1 MDNGVLTEL
10 MKLFPQLNSYLMAGT
25 LVFSRLLGFFRFAPI
40 FCRKELP
47 GLVKIAIALLF
58 TVMISPL
65 LSPEKVLAQTDSF
78 ILSILLNVVVGAI
91 IGYMA
96 RLIVIAIDCGAE
108 MINMQMGLSS
118 ATTLDPSSSS
128 QISILTN
135 IISLMGLLIF
145 INLGGVY
152 WLFKAFM
159 RSFEIFPLYAVHIPL
174 AQLVKMDL
182 LIKLSS
188 NTLYMGLQVASPILL
203 ATLAQDI
210 ILGVISR
217 TAPQVN
223 VFQLSF
229 LFKPVLGA
237 AIMVWILPMLMN
249 VIEQYFLSFA
259 NII

>member
-1 MDNGVLTEL
+1 MEQLLAAIVK
-10 MKLFPQLNSYLMAGT
+10 MFPTINTYLMAGA
-25 LVFSRLLGFFRFAPI
+25 LVFARMLGFFRFCPI
-40 FCRKELP
+40 FNRKDIP
-47 GLVKIAIALLF
+47 SLVKLPMALIVTIFIVPFLH
-58 TVMISPL
+58 
-65 LSPEKVLAQTDSF
+65 PEKCLTECDSF
-78 ILSILLNVVVGAI
+78 ALSLLLNIVVGAM

-96 RLIVIAIDCGAE
+96 QLITIAIDCGAE

-118 ATTLDPSSSS
+118 ATTLDPTTSG
-128 QISILTN
+128 QVSILTKM
-135 IISLMGLLIF
+135 ISLMGILIF

-152 WLFKAFM
+152 WLFKALV
-159 RSFEIFPLYAVHIPL
+159 RSFEIFPMHAAHIPL
-174 AQLVKMDL
+174 VKIANMDL
-182 LIKLSS
+182 LIKMSS
-188 NTLYMGLQVASPILL
+188 NTLYMGLQVASPVLL

-249 VIEQYFLSFA
+249 VIEEYFLSFA

>member
-1 MDNGVLTEL
+1 MDNIYSEI
-10 MKLFPQLNSYLMAGT
+10 MKLFPMLNSYIMAGA
-25 LVFSRLLGFFRFAPI
+25 LVFARLLGFFRFAPI

-47 GLVKIAIALLF
+47 GMVKIAIALLI
-58 TVMISPL
+58 TVMMTPL
-65 LSPEKVLAQTDSF
+65 VAPSTVMEKTDSF
-78 ILSILLNVVVGAI
+78 ILSIFLNIVVGAI

-145 INLGGVY
+145 INLGGAY
-152 WLFKAFM
+152 WLFKALV
-159 RSFEIFPLYAVHIPL
+159 RSFEVFPVWSVHIPL
-174 AQLVKMDL
+174 VKLAKMDL

-188 NTLYMGLQVASPILL
+188 NTLYMGLQIASPILL

-237 AIMVWILPMLMN
+237 AIMVWILPMFMN

>member
-1 MDNGVLTEL
+1 M
-10 MKLFPQLNSYLMAGT
+10 FPKINTYLMAGA
-25 LVFSRLLGFFRFAPI
+25 LVFARMLGFFRFCPI
-40 FCRKELP
+40 FNRKDIP
-47 GLVKIAIALLF
+47 TLVKIPLALIVTIF
-58 TVMISPL
+58 IVPF
-65 LSPEKVLAQTDSF
+65 LSPDKVLTHCDSF
-78 ILSILLNVVVGAI
+78 ALSLLLNVVVGAM

-96 RLIVIAIDCGAE
+96 QLITIAIDCGAE

-118 ATTLDPSSSS
+118 ATTLDPTTSA
-128 QISILTN
+128 QVSILTKM
-135 IISLMGLLIF
+135 ISLMGILIF

-152 WLFKAFM
+152 WLFRALM
-159 RSFEIFPLYAVHIPL
+159 RSFEIFPLYAVHVPI

-182 LIKLSS
+182 LIKMSS
-188 NTLYMGLQVASPILL
+188 NTLYMGLQIASPVLL

-237 AIMVWILPMLMN
+237 AIMVWILPMLLN
-249 VIEQYFLSFA
+249 IIEEYFRSFA

>member
-1 MDNGVLTEL
+1 MEQLLAAIVK
-10 MKLFPQLNSYLMAGT
+10 MFPTINTYLMAGA
-25 LVFSRLLGFFRFAPI
+25 LVFARMLGFFRFCPI
-40 FCRKELP
+40 FNRKDIP
-47 GLVKIAIALLF
+47 SLVKLPMALIVTIFIVPFLH
-58 TVMISPL
+58 
-65 LSPEKVLAQTDSF
+65 PEKCLTECDSF
-78 ILSILLNVVVGAI
+78 TLSLLLNIVVGAM

-96 RLIVIAIDCGAE
+96 QLITIAIDCGAE

-118 ATTLDPSSSS
+118 ATTLDPTTSA
-128 QISILTN
+128 QVSILTKM
-135 IISLMGLLIF
+135 ISLMGILIF

-152 WLFKAFM
+152 WLFKALV
-159 RSFEIFPLYAVHIPL
+159 RSFEIFPMYAAHIPL
-174 AQLVKMDL
+174 AKIANMDL
-182 LIKLSS
+182 LIKMSS
-188 NTLYMGLQVASPILL
+188 NTLYMGLQVASPVLL

-249 VIEQYFLSFA
+249 VIEEYFLSFA

>member
-1 MDNGVLTEL
+1 MEDLYTAI
-10 MKLFPQLNSYLMAGT
+10 MQMFPKVNTYIMAGS
-25 LVFSRLLGFFRFAPI
+25 LVFARMIGFFRFCPI
-40 FCRKELP
+40 FNRKDIP
-47 GLVKIAIALLF
+47 SLVKIPLALIVTSFILPF
-58 TVMISPL
+58 
-65 LSPEKVLAQTDSF
+65 LSPEKVFAECDSF
-78 ILSILLNVVVGAI
+78 ALSLLLNVVVGAI

-96 RLIVIAIDCGAE
+96 QLITIAIDSGAE

-118 ATTLDPSSSS
+118 ATALDPTTSS
-128 QISILTN
+128 QVSILTKM
-135 IISLMGLLIF
+135 ISLMGILIF

-152 WLFKAFM
+152 WLFKALL
-159 RSFEIFPLYAVHIPL
+159 RSFEIFPLYSAHVPL

-182 LIKLSS
+182 LIKMSS
-188 NTLYMGLQVASPILL
+188 NTLYMGLQIASPVLM

-249 VIEQYFLSFA
+249 IIEDYFLSFA

>member
-1 MDNGVLTEL
+1 MDTLLSELTK
-10 MKLFPQLNSYLMAGT
+10 MFPTINTYLMAGA
-25 LVFSRLLGFFRFAPI
+25 LVFARMLGFFRFAPI
-40 FCRKELP
+40 FNRKDFP
-47 GLVKIAIALLF
+47 SLVKLPFALII
-58 TVMISPL
+58 TVFIVPFL
-65 LSPEKVLAQTDSF
+65 HPEKCLTECDSF
-78 ILSILLNVVVGAI
+78 ALSLLLNVVVGAM

-96 RLIVIAIDCGAE
+96 QLITIAIDCGAE

-118 ATTLDPSSSS
+118 ATTLDPTTSA
-128 QISILTN
+128 QVSILTKM
-135 IISLMGLLIF
+135 ISLMGILIF

-152 WLFKAFM
+152 WLFKALL
-159 RSFEIFPLYAVHIPL
+159 RSFEIFPMYSAHIPL
-174 AQLVKMDL
+174 AHLIKMDL
-182 LIKLSS
+182 LIKMSS
-188 NTLYMGLQVASPILL
+188 NTLYMGLQIASPILL

-249 VIEQYFLSFA
+249 VIEEYFLSFA

>member
-1 MDNGVLTEL
+1 MDNGILTEL
-10 MKLFPQLNSYLMAGT
+10 MKLYPQINSYLMAGF
-25 LVFSRLLGFFRFAPI
+25 LVFARMLGFFRFAPV

-47 GLVKIAIALLF
+47 GLVKIAIAILITF
-58 TVMISPL
+58 IIVPL
-65 LSPEKVLAQTDSF
+65 LEPEKVLGQTDSF
-78 ILSILLNVVVGAI
+78 ILSILLNIVVGAI

-159 RSFEIFPLYAVHIPL
+159 RSFEIFPMYAVHIPL

-249 VIEQYFLSFA
+249 IIEQYFLSFA

>member
-1 MDNGVLTEL
+1 MEQLLAAIVK
-10 MKLFPQLNSYLMAGT
+10 MFPTINTYLMAGA
-25 LVFSRLLGFFRFAPI
+25 LVFARMLGFFRFCPI
-40 FCRKELP
+40 FNRKDIP
-47 GLVKIAIALLF
+47 SLVKLPMALIVTIFIVPFLH
-58 TVMISPL
+58 
-65 LSPEKVLAQTDSF
+65 PEKCLTECDSF
-78 ILSILLNVVVGAI
+78 VLSLLLNIVVGAM

-96 RLIVIAIDCGAE
+96 QLITIAIDCGAE

-118 ATTLDPSSSS
+118 ATTLDPTTSG
-128 QISILTN
+128 QVSILTKM
-135 IISLMGLLIF
+135 ISLMGILIF

-152 WLFKAFM
+152 WLFKALV
-159 RSFEIFPLYAVHIPL
+159 RSFEIFPMYAAHIPL
-174 AQLVKMDL
+174 VKIANMDL
-182 LIKLSS
+182 LIKMSS
-188 NTLYMGLQVASPILL
+188 NTLYMGLQVASPVLL

-249 VIEQYFLSFA
+249 VIEEYFLSFA

>member
-1 MDNGVLTEL
+1 MDGLISDLV
-10 MKLFPQLNSYLMAGT
+10 KLFPMLNAYFMTGFLI
-25 LVFSRLLGFFRFAPI
+25 FCRLLGFFRFAPV
-40 FCRKELP
+40 FCRKEIP
-47 GLVKIAIALLF
+47 GLVKISIALLVTF
-58 TVMISPL
+58 IITPLMSPQD
-65 LSPEKVLAQTDSF
+65 VLIKDDSF
-78 ILSILLNVVVGAI
+78 ILSILLNVVVGAM

-96 RLIVIAIDCGAE
+96 RLVVIAIDCGAE

-118 ATTLDPSSSS
+118 ATTLDPSSSG
-128 QISILTN
+128 QISILSN

-145 INLGGVY
+145 INLGGIY
-152 WLFKAFM
+152 WLFKALM

-174 AQLVKMDL
+174 LKIANMDL

-237 AIMVWILPMLMN
+237 AIMVWILPLLMN
-249 VIEQYFLSFA
+249 VIEQYFLSFSKLL
-259 NII
+259 

>member
-1 MDNGVLTEL
+1 MEDLYTAI
-10 MKLFPQLNSYLMAGT
+10 MQMFPKVNTYLMAGA
-25 LVFSRLLGFFRFAPI
+25 LVFARMLGFFRFCPI
-40 FCRKELP
+40 FNRKDIP
-47 GLVKIAIALLF
+47 ALVKIPMALIVTSFILPF
-58 TVMISPL
+58 
-65 LSPEKVLAQTDSF
+65 LSPEKVFAECDSF
-78 ILSILLNVVVGAI
+78 MLSLLLNVVVGAI

-96 RLIVIAIDCGAE
+96 QLITIAIDCGAE

-118 ATTLDPSSSS
+118 ATVLDPTTSA
-128 QISILTN
+128 QVSILTKM
-135 IISLMGLLIF
+135 ISLMGILIF

-152 WLFKAFM
+152 WLFKALL
-159 RSFEIFPLYAVHIPL
+159 RSFEIFPLYSSHVPL

-182 LIKLSS
+182 LIKMSS
-188 NTLYMGLQVASPILL
+188 NTLYMGLQIASPVLM

-249 VIEQYFLSFA
+249 IIEDYFLSFA

>member
-1 MDNGVLTEL
+1 MEQLLAAIVK
-10 MKLFPQLNSYLMAGT
+10 MFPTINTYLMAGA
-25 LVFSRLLGFFRFAPI
+25 LVFARMLGFFRFCPI
-40 FCRKELP
+40 FNRKDIP
-47 GLVKIAIALLF
+47 SLVKLPMALIVTIFIVPFLH
-58 TVMISPL
+58 
-65 LSPEKVLAQTDSF
+65 PEKCLTECDSF
-78 ILSILLNVVVGAI
+78 ALSLLLNIVVGAM

-96 RLIVIAIDCGAE
+96 QLITIAIDCGAE

-118 ATTLDPSSSS
+118 ATTLDPTTSG
-128 QISILTN
+128 QVSILTKM
-135 IISLMGLLIF
+135 ISLMGILIF

-152 WLFKAFM
+152 WLFKALV
-159 RSFEIFPLYAVHIPL
+159 RSFEIFPMYAALIPL
-174 AQLVKMDL
+174 VKIANMDL
-182 LIKLSS
+182 LIKMSS
-188 NTLYMGLQVASPILL
+188 NTLYMGLQVASPVLL

-249 VIEQYFLSFA
+249 VIEEYFLSFA

>member
-1 MDNGVLTEL
+1 MGDIIAEI
-10 MKLFPQLNSYLMAGT
+10 MKMFPSINTYIMAGA
-25 LVFSRLLGFFRFAPI
+25 LVFARLIGFFRFCPI
-40 FCRKELP
+40 FNRKDFP
-47 GLVKIAIALLF
+47 ALVKVPFALIVAIF
-58 TVMISPL
+58 MVPL
-65 LSPEKVLAQTDSF
+65 LSPEKVMAECDSF
-78 ILSILLNVVVGAI
+78 LLSIVLNVAVGAM

-96 RLIVIAIDCGAE
+96 QLITIAIDCGAE

-118 ATTLDPSSSS
+118 ATALDPTTSA
-128 QISILTN
+128 QVSILTK
-135 IISLMGLLIF
+135 IISLMGILIF

-152 WLFKAFM
+152 WLFKALL
-159 RSFEIFPLYAVHIPL
+159 RSFEVFPIYASHVPL

-182 LIKLSS
+182 LIKMSS
-188 NTLYMGLQVASPILL
+188 NTLYMGLQIASPILL
-203 ATLAQDI
+203 ATLGQDI

-237 AIMVWILPMLMN
+237 AIMIWILPMLMN
-249 VIEQYFLSFA
+249 IIEEYFISFA

>member
-1 MDNGVLTEL
+1 MESIYSSLIQ
-10 MKLFPQLNSYLMAGT
+10 MFPKINTYLMAGA
-25 LVFSRLLGFFRFAPI
+25 LVFARMLGFFRFCPI
-40 FCRKELP
+40 FNRKDIP
-47 GLVKIAIALLF
+47 ALVKIPMALIV
-58 TVMISPL
+58 TVFIVPF
-65 LSPEKVLAQTDSF
+65 LSPEKVLTHCDSF
-78 ILSILLNVVVGAI
+78 TLSILLNVVVGAI

-96 RLIVIAIDCGAE
+96 QLITIAIDCGAE

-118 ATTLDPSSSS
+118 ATALDPTTSA
-128 QISILTN
+128 QVSILTKM
-135 IISLMGLLIF
+135 ISLMGILIF
-145 INLGGVY
+145 IHLGGVY
-152 WLFKAFM
+152 WLFKALL
-159 RSFEIFPLYAVHIPL
+159 RSFEIFPLYSSHVPI

-182 LIKLSS
+182 LIKMSS
-188 NTLYMGLQVASPILL
+188 NTLYMGLQIASPVLL

-249 VIEQYFLSFA
+249 IIEDYFLSFA

>member
-1 MDNGVLTEL
+1 MDNFIAQLG
-10 MKLFPQLNSYLMAGT
+10 MMFPQLSVHITAG
-25 LVFSRLLGFFRFAPI
+25 LIVFARVLGFIRLAPV
-40 FCRKELP
+40 FNRKEINTI
-47 GLVKIAIALLF
+47 VKLSFALLLTGIF
-58 TVMISPL
+58 VMTLHIGPPPADNSL
-65 LSPEKVLAQTDSF
+65 LV
-78 ILSILLNVVVGAI
+78 SILLNFVVGAM

-96 RLIVIAIDCGAE
+96 QLITIAIDCGAE

-118 ATTLDPSSSS
+118 ATALDPTTSA
-128 QISILTN
+128 QVSILTKM
-135 IISLMGLLIF
+135 ISLMGILIF

-152 WLFKAFM
+152 WLFKALL
-159 RSFEIFPLYAVHIPL
+159 RSFEIFPIYATHVPL
-174 AQLVKMDL
+174 PELIKMDL
-182 LIKLSS
+182 LIKMSS
-188 NTLYMGLQVASPILL
+188 NTLYMGLQIASPILL

-249 VIEQYFLSFA
+249 VIEEYFLSFA

>member
-1 MDNGVLTEL
+1 MEDILTGL
-10 MKLFPQLNSYLMAGT
+10 MKMFPAINTYLMAGA
-25 LVFSRLLGFFRFAPI
+25 LVFARMLGFFRFCPI
-40 FCRKELP
+40 FNRKDIP
-47 GLVKIAIALLF
+47 SLVKVPLALII
-58 TVMISPL
+58 TVFIVPF
-65 LSPEKVLAQTDSF
+65 LSPEKVITGCDSF
-78 ILSILLNVVVGAI
+78 ALSLLLNVVVGAM

-96 RLIVIAIDCGAE
+96 QLITIAIDCGAE

-118 ATTLDPSSSS
+118 ATTLDPTTSA
-128 QISILTN
+128 QVSILTKM
-135 IISLMGLLIF
+135 ISLMGILIF
-145 INLGGVY
+145 INLGGIY
-152 WLFKAFM
+152 WLFKALL
-159 RSFEIFPLYAVHIPL
+159 RSFEIFPMYSAHIPL
-174 AQLVKMDL
+174 AQLIRMDL
-182 LIKLSS
+182 LIKMSS
-188 NTLYMGLQVASPILL
+188 NTLYMGLQIASPVLL

-249 VIEQYFLSFA
+249 IIEEYFLSFA

>member
-1 MDNGVLTEL
+1 
-10 MKLFPQLNSYLMAGT
+10 MAGF
-25 LVFSRLLGFFRFAPI
+25 LIFARLLGFFRFAPI

-47 GLVKIAIALLF
+47 SLVKLAIALLI
-58 TVMISPL
+58 TVMITPL
-65 LSPEKVLAQTDSF
+65 FDPKMVLEKVDSF
-78 ILSILLNVVVGAI
+78 GLSILLNVVVGAI

-96 RLIVIAIDCGAE
+96 RLIVIAVDCGAE

-128 QISILTN
+128 QVSILSN
-135 IISLMGLLIF
+135 IIALMGLIIF
-145 INLGGVY
+145 IQLGGIY
-152 WLFKAFM
+152 WLFKALM
-159 RSFEIFPLYAVHIPL
+159 KSFEVFPLYAVNIPL
-174 AQLVKMDL
+174 VKFARMDL

-188 NTLYMGLQVASPILL
+188 NTLYMGLQIAAPILL
-203 ATLAQDI
+203 ATLCQDI

-249 VIEQYFLSFA
+249 VIEQYFLNFA
-259 NII
+259 NMM

>member
-1 MDNGVLTEL
+1 MNDIYTAI
-10 MKLFPQLNSYLMAGT
+10 MQMFPKINTYLMAGA
-25 LVFSRLLGFFRFAPI
+25 LVFARMIGFFRFCPI
-40 FCRKELP
+40 FNRKDIP
-47 GLVKIAIALLF
+47 SLVKIPLALIVTIF
-58 TVMISPL
+58 IVPF
-65 LSPEKVLAQTDSF
+65 LSPEKVLTHCDSF
-78 ILSILLNVVVGAI
+78 MLSLLLNVVVGAM

-96 RLIVIAIDCGAE
+96 QLVTIAIDCGAE

-118 ATTLDPSSSS
+118 ATALDPTTSA
-128 QISILTN
+128 QVSILTKM
-135 IISLMGLLIF
+135 ISLMGILIF
-145 INLGGVY
+145 IHLGGIY
-152 WLFKAFM
+152 WLFKALV
-159 RSFEIFPLYAVHIPL
+159 RSFEIFPLYSAQVPL
-174 AQLVKMDL
+174 SQLVKMDL
-182 LIKLSS
+182 LIKMSS
-188 NTLYMGLQVASPILL
+188 NTLYMGLQIASPILL

-249 VIEQYFLSFA
+249 IIEEYFLSFA

>member
-1 MDNGVLTEL
+1 MDSILTGL
-10 MKLFPQLNSYLMAGT
+10 MKMFPTMNTYLMAGA
-25 LVFSRLLGFFRFAPI
+25 LVFARLLGFFRFSPI
-40 FCRKELP
+40 FNRKDIP
-47 GLVKIAIALLF
+47 ALVKLPLALIITIFMVPFLH
-58 TVMISPL
+58 
-65 LSPEKVLAQTDSF
+65 PEQCLTECDSF
-78 ILSILLNVVVGAI
+78 SLSILLNVVVGAM

-96 RLIVIAIDCGAE
+96 QLITVAIDSGAE

-118 ATTLDPSSSS
+118 ATALDPTTSS
-128 QISILTN
+128 QVSILTKMF
-135 IISLMGLLIF
+135 SLMGILIF

-152 WLFKAFM
+152 WMFKALM
-159 RSFEIFPLYAVHIPL
+159 RSFEIFPMYSAHIPL
-174 AQLVKMDL
+174 GHLIKMDL

-188 NTLYMGLQVASPILL
+188 HTLFMGLQIASPVLL

-237 AIMVWILPMLMN
+237 AILVWILPMLMN
-249 VIEQYFLSFA
+249 VIEEYFLSFA

>member
-1 MDNGVLTEL
+1 MDSYLVEL
-10 MKLFPQLNSYLMAGT
+10 VKLFPKINIYLMAGF
-25 LVFSRLLGFFRFAPI
+25 LVFARLLGFFRFAPI
-40 FCRKELP
+40 FNRKDFP
-47 GLVKIAIALLF
+47 SLVKIPMAIIVAVF
-58 TVMISPL
+58 IVPF
-65 LSPEKVLAQTDSF
+65 LSPEKVMAECDSF
-78 ILSILLNVVVGAI
+78 ALSILLNIVVGAI

-96 RLIVIAIDCGAE
+96 QLITIAVDCGAE

-118 ATTLDPSSSS
+118 ATALDPTTSA
-128 QISILTN
+128 QVSILTKM
-135 IISLMGLLIF
+135 ISLMGILIF
-145 INLGGVY
+145 IHLGGVY
-152 WLFKAFM
+152 WMFKALV
-159 RSFEIFPLYAVHIPL
+159 RSFEIFPMYASYIPL
-174 AQLVKMDL
+174 AKLVKMDL
-182 LIKLSS
+182 LIKMSS
-188 NTLYMGLQVASPILL
+188 NTLYMGLQIASPVLL

-249 VIEQYFLSFA
+249 VIEEYFLSFA

>member
-1 MDNGVLTEL
+1 M
-10 MKLFPQLNSYLMAGT
+10 
-25 LVFSRLLGFFRFAPI
+25 
-40 FCRKELP
+40 
-47 GLVKIAIALLF
+47 
-58 TVMISPL
+58 
-65 LSPEKVLAQTDSF
+65 
-78 ILSILLNVVVGAI
+78 

-96 RLIVIAIDCGAE
+96 QLITIAIDCGAE

-118 ATTLDPSSSS
+118 ATALDPTTSA
-128 QISILTN
+128 QVSILTKM
-135 IISLMGLLIF
+135 ISLMGILIF
-145 INLGGVY
+145 IHLGGIY
-152 WLFKAFM
+152 WLFKALV
-159 RSFEIFPLYAVHIPL
+159 RSFEIFPMYASHVPL
-174 AQLVKMDL
+174 PQLIKMDL
-182 LIKLSS
+182 LIKMSS
-188 NTLYMGLQVASPILL
+188 NTLYMGLQIASPILL

-249 VIEQYFLSFA
+249 IIEEYFLSFA

>member
-1 MDNGVLTEL
+1 MDQILAEI
-10 MKLFPQLNSYLMAGT
+10 MKLFPNINMYLMAGG
-25 LVFSRLLGFFRFAPI
+25 LIFARLLGFFRFAPV

-47 GLVKIAIALLF
+47 GMLKLSMALIL
-58 TVMISPL
+58 TVMIVPL
-65 LSPEKVLAQTDSF
+65 ISPEKVLTECDSF
-78 ILSILLNVVVGAI
+78 GLSLLLNITVGAI

-145 INLGGVY
+145 INLGGIF
-152 WLFKAFM
+152 WLFKALM
-159 RSFEIFPLYAVHIPL
+159 RSFEIFPIYAVSIPL
-174 AQLVKMDL
+174 AKLANMSL

-188 NTLYMGLQVASPILL
+188 NTLYMGLQIASPILL

-237 AIMVWILPMLMN
+237 AIMVWILPMFMN
-249 VIEQYFLSFA
+249 VIENYFLSFA